1 MAELTATQRPNIPA
15 RLLGQF
21 VDLLRSE
28 AAQPEFLPFQP
39 MTALMPLESMEK
51 LSYGDPLFRMP
62 QQSNIPMTVDRQY
75 LIDALGLASMAP
87 SASRA
92 TTKLS
97 NEAAD
102 RLVRMITRNPEA
114 TAPQVL
120 EAAGQMLPLSSIYR
134 RSTPPSPDPSIR
146 LSKAENEA
154 LGLYHPIGGGL
165 KLQRPISEMSA
176 IVEPSP
182 RLPLVE
188 REVFPLEGLLGG
200 RLIPFSGDRAAAG
213 QVLRGVND
221 LEFERPVL
229 LEGGPDFM
237 RMQRFDNPEE
247 SAAWASGKGVIA
259 NLSRRAAKAG
269 EEGDVYG
276 VYTAMSPTGVDY
288 NTMLMDTVLNQLP
301 SAKITKKLKK
311 EFDREI
317 QKVAPDFVGVD
328 SPDLERQL
336 LNDPP
341 LRTLFVQEMDKG
353 KWRRGGFPDIAASRK
368 AITEPELLDVPVGS
382 TGYTIARLDP
392 LGRVVENPRI
402 PHKTYDTQLMGQ
414 YVGGLEQQ
422 IPREVMFSD
431 FYAQRRAR
439 GMPESGDDYAFKR
452 ADVMQEA
459 TPQWLDSVMNYLRSV
474 QR

>member
-1 MAELTATQRPNIPA
+1 MAELTATQRPNLPA

-21 VDLLRSE
+21 VDLLQSE

-51 LSYGDPLFRMP
+51 LSYGDSLFRMP
-62 QQSNIPMTVDRQY
+62 QQSNIPMTVDNEY
-75 LIDALGLASMAP
+75 LLDILGLTAGGAAAVRPVASQIA
-87 SASRA
+87 REIA
-92 TTKLS
+92 TT
-97 NEAAD
+97 A
-102 RLVRMITRNPEA
+102 PEG
-114 TAPQVL
+114 V
-120 EAAGQMLPLSSIYR
+120 
-134 RSTPPSPDPSIR
+134 IR

-188 REVFPLEGLLGG
+188 REAFPLEGLLGG

-311 EFDREI
+311 EFDKEI

>member
-1 MAELTATQRPNIPA
+1 MAELTAPQQN
-15 RLLGQF
+15 RLLGQ
-21 VDLLRSE
+21 LANMLRTTE
-28 AAQPEFLPFQP
+28 GDIAAPEFLPKGLDVMGLVRQ
-39 MTALMPLESMEK
+39 LMLPSAETVEK

-62 QQSNIPMTVDRQY
+62 QQSNIPLTVDTEY
-75 LIDALGLASMAP
+75 LLDALGLAAGGAGALRPMT
-87 SASRA
+87 SRIAREIA
-92 TTKLS
+92 TT
-97 NEAAD
+97 A
-102 RLVRMITRNPEA
+102 PEGA
-114 TAPQVL
+114 V
-120 EAAGQMLPLSSIYR
+120 
-134 RSTPPSPDPSIR
+134 R
-146 LSKAENEA
+146 LSRAENEA

-165 KLQRPISEMSA
+165 KLERPVSEMSA

-188 REVFPLEGLLGG
+188 KEVFPLEGLLGG

-213 QVLRGVND
+213 QILRGVDN
-221 LEFERPVL
+221 LEFQRPVL

-237 RMQRFDNPEE
+237 RMQRFENPEE
-247 SAAWASGKGVIA
+247 SAAWASGKGVITG
-259 NLSRRAAKAG
+259 LSKRVAKAG
-269 EEGDVYG
+269 QEGDVYG

-311 EFDREI
+311 EFDTEI
-317 QKVAPDFVGVD
+317 KKVAPDFVGVD

-341 LRTLFVQEMDKG
+341 LRTLFVQEMDKS
-353 KWRRGGFPDIAASRK
+353 KWRKGGFPDIAASRK

-382 TGYTIARLDP
+382 SGYTIARLDP
-392 LGRVVENPRI
+392 LGRIVENPRI

-422 IPREVMFSD
+422 IPREVMFPD
-431 FYAQRRAR
+431 FFAQRRVR
-439 GMPESGDDYAFKR
+439 GMPESGDDYAFLR
-452 ADVMQEA
+452 SNVMQEA
-459 TPQWLDSVMNYLRSV
+459 TPQWLENVMNYLRSV